1 MNVVADQVRIG
12 CGSGRNNTKRSA
24 KIWFCWVGF
33 FAIASLL
40 VVAVDGCAG
49 RGSMQ
54 DNPSARQ
61 KFVYASAYSTDDC
74 QAKMNQLAGSDVKM
88 IEDDTHLLMSIF
100 SLGIAPSHQ
109 CIGVA
114 PDIVSTS
121 PVTAK

>member
-1 MNVVADQVRIG
+1 MEEI
-12 CGSGRNNTKRSA
+12 TKRSA
-24 KIWFCWVGF
+24 KIRFYWVGF

-40 VVAVDGCAG
+40 SVAVDGCAG
-49 RGSMQ
+49 RGTVQ

-114 PDIVSTS
+114 PDIASTA